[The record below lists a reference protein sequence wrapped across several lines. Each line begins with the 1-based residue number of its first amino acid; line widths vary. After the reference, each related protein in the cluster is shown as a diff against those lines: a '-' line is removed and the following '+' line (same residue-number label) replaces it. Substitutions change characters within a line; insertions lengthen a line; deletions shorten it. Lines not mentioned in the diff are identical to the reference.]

1 MSAEKQRGQRKA
13 QQIAPQRTS
22 ATLADVAAAVG
33 VSINTVS
40 RSLRAPHT
48 VRPDLRQ
55 QINRIV
61 DQLNYVPNR
70 IAGGLAGSSTNIV
83 GVVVTSLFNS
93 EFAEIIEALQRDLAR
108 DGLQVMIA
116 NSAYDPDE
124 ELRVV
129 RALLSWR
136 PAALAIVGKEH
147 HPRSVELLATAG
159 IPVIQ
164 FWDASDARFDI
175 DSVVGMDH
183 RAIGRMQAAHLS
195 TNGCRHLAFVGSVRK
210 HDHRA
215 QKRLAGMQAYMDQKR
230 LGPLAVEISGENG
243 NAELGERLVTALMA
257 RNPDIDGIVC
267 NGDVIALGVLRG
279 LRRMGR
285 SVPEDVAVIGF
296 GDSEASRCTVP
307 ELSTVRPPRAE
318 IGRLVGRAVI
328 SRINGGDSEQ
338 HCLPAELIIRESTQK
353 SVKPGTTRR
362 RK

>member
-1 MSAEKQRGQRKA
+1 MSAERQRSQRKA
-13 QQIAPQRTS
+13 KQMPPQRTN
-22 ATLADVAAAVG
+22 ATLADVAAAAG
-33 VSINTVS
+33 GSINTVS

-55 QINRIV
+55 QINKIV

-83 GVVVTSLFNS
+83 GVIVTSLFNS

-136 PAALAIVGKEH
+136 PAAIAIVGKEH

-164 FWDASDARFDI
+164 FWDASDACI

-183 RAIGRMQAAHLS
+183 REIGRMQAAHLS
-195 TNGCRHLAFVGSVRK
+195 ANGCRRLAFVGSVRK

-215 QKRLAGMQAYMDQKR
+215 QKRLAGMQTYVGKKR
-230 LGPLAVEISGENG
+230 LGPLAVEISGESG
-243 NAELGERLVTALMA
+243 NAALGEQLVTALLA

-267 NGDVIALGVLRG
+267 NSDVIALGVLRG

-296 GDSEASRCTVP
+296 GDSEAGRCTVP

-328 SRINGGDSEQ
+328 SRINGGEREQ
-338 HCLPAELIIRESTQK
+338 HCLPAELIIRESSQK
-353 SVKPGTTRR
+353 GVKPSTTRR